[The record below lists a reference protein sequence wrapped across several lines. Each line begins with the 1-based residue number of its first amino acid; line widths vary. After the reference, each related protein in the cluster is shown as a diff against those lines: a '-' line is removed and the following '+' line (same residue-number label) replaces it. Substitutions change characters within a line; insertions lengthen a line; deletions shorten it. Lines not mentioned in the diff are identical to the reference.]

1 MAHRVRAG
9 WILSL
14 LLLPGVAWA
23 QPADPPEAGAEPG
36 AEPGAAEPGAAE
48 PGAAEPGAAEPGAAE
63 PGAAEPGAAVEEPAP
78 ADAAT
83 GDGSVAPPPVPQGD
97 DAAVADARMGDSAL
111 ELPGKTYYFVGLRYR
126 TIIVPKFMI
135 NLFGDGGRT
144 VVVHSGGPEFAIRK
158 DGFEYN
164 FGLWFANYAM
174 DDTPFKSTS
183 DGEKAWEIVNSK
195 MKAIYVTSDFLW
207 SQEFSPAFS
216 LNYGAGVGLGFMFG
230 DLNRV
235 QAYPRAGSAGNPE
248 DYERCAGPNDPANP
262 EFCGDD
268 NDHYGDY
275 NEPSWADGGSKP
287 IVFPWLALQTGLRF
301 KPAKSFVARLDLGFG
316 TSGFFVGVGADYG
329 L

>member
-1 MAHRVRAG
+1 MSPRFALSFALCAFMLRAG
-9 WILSL
+9 
-14 LLLPGVAWA
+14 VAAA
-23 QPADPPEAGAEPG
+23 QPADEAAPGVDPTPAAPGVDPTPEASGDAEPEVVVG
-36 AEPGAAEPGAAE
+36 ASEAEPL
-48 PGAAEPGAAEPGAAE
+48 
-63 PGAAEPGAAVEEPAP
+63 
-78 ADAAT
+78 D
-83 GDGSVAPPPVPQGD
+83 PQGNEAPLVEAPD
-97 DAAVADARMGDSAL
+97 HGDSAL

-126 TIIVPKFMI
+126 TIIIPKFMV

-164 FGLWFANYAM
+164 FGLWLANYAM

-183 DGEKAWEIVNSK
+183 DTEKAWEIVNSK
-195 MKAIYVTSDFLW
+195 LKALYITSDFLW
-207 SQEFSPAFS
+207 SQEFTPAFS

-235 QAYPRAGSAGNPE
+235 QAYPGPGGSG
-248 DYERCAGPNDPANP
+248 DYQRCTGPGDPDP

-268 NDHYGDY
+268 NDHYGSY
-275 NEPSWADGGSKP
+275 SEPSWADGGGKP

-316 TSGFFVGVGADYG
+316 TSGFFVGLGADYG

>member
-1 MAHRVRAG
+1 MAHTVRTRRV
-9 WILSL
+9 WNWF
-14 LLLPGVAWA
+14 LLPGLAISSATLAPAIASA
-23 QPADPPEAGAEPG
+23 QPADPADPPAEEPTAAPG
-36 AEPGAAEPGAAE
+36 VDPTP
-48 PGAAEPGAAEPGAAE
+48 PPS
-63 PGAAEPGAAVEEPAP
+63 VEEPPPP
-78 ADAAT
+78 AEETA
-83 GDGSVAPPPVPQGD
+83 GDSTVPPPPVPQGSD
-97 DAAVADARMGDSAL
+97 SEVEDARAGDSAV

-126 TIIVPKFMI
+126 TIVVPKFMI

-144 VVVHSGGPEFAIRK
+144 VVVHSGGPEFGIRK

-195 MKAIYVTSDFLW
+195 MKAIYLTSDFLW
-207 SQEFSPAFS
+207 SQEFGPSFS

-235 QAYPRAGSAGNPE
+235 QAYPRPGSAGNPE
-248 DYERCAGPNDPANP
+248 DYERCDSPNQADDPGD
-262 EFCGDD
+262 FCGDD

-316 TSGFFVGVGADYG
+316 TSGFFVGLGADYG

>member
-1 MAHRVRAG
+1 MAHTVRARRV
-9 WILSL
+9 WSWF
-14 LLLPGVAWA
+14 LLPGLALSSAALSSTVASA
-23 QPADPPEAGAEPG
+23 QPADPADPPAEEPTAAPG
-36 AEPGAAEPGAAE
+36 VDPTP
-48 PGAAEPGAAEPGAAE
+48 PPS
-63 PGAAEPGAAVEEPAP
+63 VEEPP
-78 ADAAT
+78 PPPEETT
-83 GDGSVAPPPVPQGD
+83 GDSTVPPPPVPQGSD
-97 DAAVADARMGDSAL
+97 SEVADARAGDSAV

-126 TIIVPKFMI
+126 TIIVPKFMV

-195 MKAIYVTSDFLW
+195 MKAIYITSDFLW

-248 DYERCAGPNDPANP
+248 DYERCSGPGTPDPN
-262 EFCGDD
+262 FCGTD

-316 TSGFFVGVGADYG
+316 TSGFFVGLGADYG

>member
-1 MAHRVRAG
+1 
-9 WILSL
+9 
-14 LLLPGVAWA
+14 
-23 QPADPPEAGAEPG
+23 
-36 AEPGAAEPGAAE
+36 AEPGAAEPA
-48 PGAAEPGAAEPGAAE
+48 PGVDPTPEG
-63 PGAAEPGAAVEEPAP
+63 EPATKEP
-78 ADAAT
+78 EAVV
-83 GDGSVAPPPVPQGD
+83 GDSEVEPPPAAVPQGD
-97 DAAVADARMGDSAL
+97 DSAVADARAGDSAL

-144 VVVHSGGPEFAIRK
+144 VVVHSGGPEFGIRK

-195 MKAIYVTSDFLW
+195 MKAIYITSDFLW

-235 QAYPRAGSAGNPE
+235 QAYPRPGSAGNPE
-248 DYERCAGPNDPANP
+248 DFERCDSPNQDQDPGD
-262 EFCGDD
+262 FCGDD

>member
-1 MAHRVRAG
+1 MAHTLRAG

-14 LLLPGVAWA
+14 LLLPSVAWA
-23 QPADPPEAGAEPG
+23 QPADPADPADPAADP
-36 AEPGAAEPGAAE
+36 AAPPADPAAEPAPGVDPTPEAE
-48 PGAAEPGAAEPGAAE
+48 PAAKEPE
-63 PGAAEPGAAVEEPAP
+63 AVVGDSEVAP
-78 ADAAT
+78 
-83 GDGSVAPPPVPQGD
+83 PPPVPQGD
-97 DAAVADARMGDSAL
+97 DAAVADARSGDSAV
-111 ELPGKTYYFVGLRYR
+111 ELPGKTYYFLGLRYR

-195 MKAIYVTSDFLW
+195 MKAIYLTSDFLW
-207 SQEFSPAFS
+207 SQEFSPSFS

-235 QAYPRAGSAGNPE
+235 QAYPRPGSAGNPE
-248 DYERCAGPNDPANP
+248 DYERCESANQRDDPGD
-262 EFCGDD
+262 FCGDD